1 MDSCLLCMVCVSACP
16 AVEERAFDGPAFMLK
31 LRHMA
36 KHPADTRNRLAQ
48 ALEGGMLECFNCD
61 VCTQVCPADLSPA
74 QAIREFRKELIF
86 GGQTA
91 GRREARMSQGLT
103 LPRNT
108 TQQAEKPLHG
118 NIARWLHRITGT
130 VIVVFV
136 LVHVIAQSVLHVP
149 ALASAK
155 AATPWLPV
163 AQSQHWVHALL
174 YFSIAF
180 HTLYGLKLL
189 VTECGFRIE
198 YRTALWSIVAVSALL
213 GLREVLRYA
222 GI

>member
-1 MDSCLLCMVCVSACP
+1 
-16 AVEERAFDGPAFMLK
+16 
-31 LRHMA
+31 
-36 KHPADTRNRLAQ
+36 
-48 ALEGGMLECFNCD
+48 
-61 VCTQVCPADLSPA
+61 
-74 QAIREFRKELIF
+74 
-86 GGQTA
+86 
-91 GRREARMSQGLT
+91 MSQGLV

-149 ALASAK
+149 AF
-155 AATPWLPV
+155 AATKAGAPWLPIV
-163 AQSQHWVHALL
+163 QSQHWVHAIL
-174 YFSIAF
+174 YFSIVF

-189 VTECGFRIE
+189 VSEVGLKLD
-198 YRTALWSIVAVSALL
+198 YRNWLWSIVAVSALF

>member
-1 MDSCLLCMVCVSACP
+1 V
-16 AVEERAFDGPAFMLK
+16 
-31 LRHMA
+31 
-36 KHPADTRNRLAQ
+36 
-48 ALEGGMLECFNCD
+48 
-61 VCTQVCPADLSPA
+61 
-74 QAIREFRKELIF
+74 
-86 GGQTA
+86 
-91 GRREARMSQGLT
+91 SQGLT

-118 NIARWLHRITGT
+118 NIARWLHRITGS
-130 VIVVFV
+130 VIVLFV
-136 LVHVIAQSVLHVP
+136 LVHVAAQTILHVP
-149 ALASAK
+149 AFEALK
-155 AATPWLPV
+155 AGMPWLKT

-189 VTECGFRIE
+189 ASETGIRMG
-198 YRTALWSIVAVSALL
+198 YRTPLWSIVALSALV